1 MKVNFEYYGEV
12 HRLKVTKELIHINNL
27 TNILASEDMAD
38 SDEYD
43 NAYDFL
49 MEASCKVF
57 AKKAKSLK
65 KRNPKHLYA
74 EFLQTSDKDTCS
86 LRVRI
91 LNV

>member
-1 MKVNFEYYGEV
+1 MKKVNFEYYGEV

-43 NAYDFL
+43 NAYDFDGAIL
-49 MEASCKVF
+49 YGF
-57 AKKAKSLK
+57 AKAKSL